1 MLGFIGIFGRSHELQ
16 RLDQAVRTVGL
27 HPRLVPE
34 AVKLTTLK
42 LLKEAD
48 GGAGPAP
55 RAYYAAAEMLGFCML
70 GPQGFTE
77 ANDLRLTEATEERLE
92 AALKA
97 GEYKKVVELSSAAYV
112 ELLKR
117 KPEMLQ
123 GQEQFMNVIF
133 FPRLGARL
141 VLQNDGQPEIVWD
154 RENFSFSEA
163 VTYYE
168 FTIDK
173 LIKAGL

>member
-55 RAYYAAAEMLGFCML
+55 RAYYAAAELLGYCLL
-70 GPQGFTE
+70 GVQAFT
-77 ANDLRLTEATEERLE
+77 ASNGLGLTEAVETRLE
-92 AALKA
+92 TALEA
-97 GEYKKVVELSSAAYV
+97 GDSLDARVV
-112 ELLKR
+112 LLTLHAGVVQ
-117 KPEMLQ
+117 PS
-123 GQEQFMNVIF
+123 VIE
-133 FPRLGARL
+133 RYGL
-141 VLQNDGQPEIVWD
+141 
-154 RENFSFSEA
+154 EA
-163 VTYYE
+163 
-168 FTIDK
+168 
-173 LIKAGL
+173 G